1 MARTLDH
8 RKSIGQ
14 NWTPGTGPRP
24 ALRYPVGPVR
34 KTVDSAARKAPMNR
48 KRRRT
53 AAKARRGAT
62 PASTGASAFEAGDT
76 LRKAQALHES
86 GRFEDAAALYERI
99 LGQDPRRSDAFHRI
113 GVDAV
118 DKGAYGAG
126 AALIR
131 KAIEANPAVA
141 SYHVD
146 PAPALEHQGRLEE
159 TVEACRRARLWQHR
173 LPRLSGPPVD
183 GQA

>member
-1 MARTLDH
+1 
-8 RKSIGQ
+8 
-14 NWTPGTGPRP
+14 
-24 ALRYPVGPVR
+24 
-34 KTVDSAARKAPMNR
+34 MNR